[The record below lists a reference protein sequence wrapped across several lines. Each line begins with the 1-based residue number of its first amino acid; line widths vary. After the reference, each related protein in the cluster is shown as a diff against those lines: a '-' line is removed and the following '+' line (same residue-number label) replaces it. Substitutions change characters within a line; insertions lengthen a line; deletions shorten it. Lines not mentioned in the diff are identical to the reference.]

1 MSARM
6 LTPEML
12 QQAIDLFVVHGS
24 KTAAARV
31 AKIPNTT
38 YNSRYSEA
46 VMRGYTPSSGALAQA
61 DVSSNDLR
69 AQIENLKS
77 QLSANQT
84 HVEIAPV
91 VIKPHYTVRTD
102 RGSGEKIRI
111 CAIGD
116 AHDSPKIPN
125 KERFEWIGAHIKAT
139 KPDVVVQI
147 GDFLTLDSLNNY
159 EPNETFAGKLKPTF
173 QADVGSFIE
182 ALGAMDIDGPEL
194 HCTLGNHEQR
204 LFAYENNHPEVY
216 GMMQIELQGALERF
230 GWTFSPY
237 KFIQKYGGVGFTHS
251 ATNSMGRAYGG
262 KNSENSIAN
271 DSLFDLVI
279 GHSHRRR
286 LVRVPKIG
294 DDNNLA
300 DLNLGCA
307 LPDGFIESYA
317 RHSSTGW
324 SFGIYDLTIQH
335 GSLQSESFIPMSE
348 LGSLYGRVGRGGR
361 KDSINT
367 EDNNLM
373 DN

>member
-125 KERFEWIGAHIKAT
+125 KERFEWIGAHIKKT

-147 GDFLTLDSLNNY
+147 GDFLTLDSLNNH
-159 EPNETFAGKLKPTF
+159 EANETFAGRLKPTF
-173 QADVGSFIE
+173 QADVSSFIE

-216 GMMQIELQGALERF
+216 GMMQIELQGAFERF

-300 DLNLGCA
+300 VLNLGCA

>member
-1 MSARM
+1 MAART
-6 LTPEML
+6 LTPEKL
-12 QQAIDLFVVHGS
+12 QQTVDLFVIHGS
-24 KTAAARV
+24 KTAAARA

-38 YNSRYSEA
+38 YNSRYYEA
-46 VMRGYTPSSGALAQA
+46 VMRGYTPSPGALTQ
-61 DVSSNDLR
+61 DSVSSNDLR
-69 AQIENLKS
+69 AQIENLKE
-77 QLSANQT
+77 QLASRQT

-102 RGSGEKIRI
+102 QGSNEKIRI

-125 KERFEWIGAHIKAT
+125 KQRFEWIGAHIKAT
-139 KPDVVVQI
+139 KPDIVVQI

-159 EPNETFAGKLKPTF
+159 EPNETFAGRLKPTF
-173 QADVGSFIE
+173 QSDISSFIE
-182 ALGAMDIDGPEL
+182 ALGAMDIKGPEL

-216 GMMQIELQGALERF
+216 GMMQLELQAAFEKF

-251 ATNSMGRAYGG
+251 ATNSMGKAYGG

-271 DSLFDLVI
+271 DALFDLVI

-300 DLNLGCA
+300 VLNLGCA
-307 LPDGFIESYA
+307 LPDGYVESYA

-335 GSLQSESFIPMSE
+335 GGLQSESFIPMAE
-348 LGSLYGRVGRGGR
+348 LGEVYGKVARRPLKKR
-361 KDSINT
+361 LKPS
-367 EDNNLM
+367 DNNLM

>member
-125 KERFEWIGAHIKAT
+125 KERFEWIGAHIKKT

-147 GDFLTLDSLNNY
+147 GDFLTLDSLNNH
-159 EPNETFAGKLKPTF
+159 EANETFAGRLKPTF
-173 QADVGSFIE
+173 QADVSSFIE

-251 ATNSMGRAYGG
+251 ATNSMGKAYGG

-271 DSLFDLVI
+271 DALFDLVI

-300 DLNLGCA
+300 VLNLGCA
-307 LPDGFIESYA
+307 LPDGYVESYA

-335 GSLQSESFIPMSE
+335 GGLQSESFIPMAE
-348 LGSLYGRVGRGGR
+348 LGEVYGKVARRPL
-361 KDSINT
+361 KKHLKPS
-367 EDNNLM
+367 DNNLM